1 MNTNTNNKVDYKMT
15 PPPLPIIPKKKS
27 KRLPRFRDDNDEPQL
42 IKTPKLTRGTKAKTE
57 IENEVITEQI
67 SDIIAE
73 CLAEVKAEN
82 CIKTITP
89 QFEPNIIL
97 KITEAK
103 NEKDEIVKEKLLC
116 ELAVDIIEKHSPPI
130 SPIELKKPLTIG
142 EELPSEVLTFEKGDT
157 KGVRGINPP
166 EAEVLPVKF
175 ADASCQTDDP
185 LENICVK
192 CCAPKLDR
200 KEYHKQYNEKNKE
213 KISEYKKK
221 YRQENKDKI
230 NTDAKRAYQKE
241 YDAKNK
247 EKIMARRN
255 IILKCECGEEV
266 KASSLAKHKKTKTH
280 LLKIELR
287 IAKGEIIIPVEAEL
301 EADDNA

>member
-1 MNTNTNNKVDYKMT
+1 MNTNTNNEVDYKMT
-15 PPPLPIIPKKKS
+15 PPLLPIIPKKKS
-27 KRLPRFRDDNDEPQL
+27 KKQPRVLKKDE
-42 IKTPKLTRGTKAKTE
+42 E
-57 IENEVITEQI
+57 DE
-67 SDIIAE
+67 D
-73 CLAEVKAEN
+73 KAEN
-82 CIKTITP
+82 CIKLNTP
-89 QFEPNIIL
+89 PLEPNIIL
-97 KITEAK
+97 KITEVK

-130 SPIELKKPLTIG
+130 SPIASAEEMAKWAEEDAKQVEIDDAQARARGYIPIDNEGDIRWVKKSWVNKYLTIG
-142 EELPSEVLTFEKGDT
+142 EELPNKVL
-157 KGVRGINPP
+157 

-175 ADASCQTDDP
+175 ADASCQTDDL
-185 LENICVK
+185 LESVCVK

-255 IILKCECGEEV
+255 VILKCECGEEV

-280 LLKIELR
+280 SLKVELR
-287 IAKGEIIIPVEAEL
+287 IAKGEIITPVEAEL
-301 EADDNA
+301 DADDDA

>member
-1 MNTNTNNKVDYKMT
+1 MNTNTNNEVDYKMT

-27 KRLPRFRDDNDEPQL
+27 KKQPRVLKKDE
-42 IKTPKLTRGTKAKTE
+42 
-57 IENEVITEQI
+57 
-67 SDIIAE
+67 D
-73 CLAEVKAEN
+73 KAEN
-82 CIKTITP
+82 CIKLNTP
-89 QFEPNIIL
+89 PLEPNIIL
-97 KITEAK
+97 KITEVK

-130 SPIELKKPLTIG
+130 SPIELKKSLTIG
-142 EELPSEVLTFEKGDT
+142 EELPSEVLET
-157 KGVRGINPP
+157 
-166 EAEVLPVKF
+166 EVLPVKV
-175 ADASCQTDDP
+175 ADASCQTDDL
-185 LENICVK
+185 LESVCVK

-255 IILKCECGEEV
+255 VILKCECGEEV

-280 LLKIELR
+280 LLKVELR
-287 IAKGEIIIPVEAEL
+287 IAKGEIITPVEAEL
-301 EADDNA
+301 DADDDA